1 MFFNDLKA
9 FDIAYY
15 EVRCSS
21 YIFEI
26 VFCYDKSKLQAF
38 EV

>member
-1 MFFNDLKA
+1 MVFNDLEA
-9 FDIAYY
+9 FDRAYY
-15 EVRCSS
+15 EVERSS
-21 YIFEI
+21 YTFEI